1 MSPPPCDPPFRAPF
15 MLPWALDTQAASVLS
30 RSSKLGT
37 GGPVWP
43 GISPNLSADAQSVP
57 SPNLLITS
65 PPEIWSL
72 PIPRHSWSHVG
83 VNFTTYL
90 PNSDGFTCIP
100 VVVDRLSKACKLIPL
115 RGLPTALETTEALF
129 PHVFRNYRIPEDI
142 VSDRGPEFIYHVW
155 KAFLR
160 LQGVSVSLSS
170 GYHPQTNGQT
180 ERKIH
185 EIGRYLW
192 AYCHDNQHSWNHFLP
207 WAECAQNSLRQT
219 TTGLTP
225 FQCQFPSQPPRP
237 ARTQRL
243 WPVPS
248 LSCRRGYCQGV
259 TVTSV
264 TTSYT
269 HQIQLT

>member
-1 MSPPPCDPPFRAPF
+1 MAWDISQFVHGCSVCAISKSPHH
-15 MLPWALDTQAASVLS
+15 LPA
-30 RSSKLGT
+30 G
-37 GGPVWP
+37 
-43 GISPNLSADAQSVP
+43 NLVP
-57 SPNLLITS
+57 
-65 PPEIWSL
+65 L
-72 PIPRHSWSHVG
+72 PIPRHPWSYVG

-90 PNSDGFTCIP
+90 PNS
-100 VVVDRLSKACKLIPL
+100 VVVDRLSKDCKLIPL

-142 VSDRGPEFIYHVW
+142 VSDRGPQLIYHVW

>member
-1 MSPPPCDPPFRAPF
+1 MAQDSSHFVCGCSVCAISKSPYH
-15 MLPWALDTQAASVLS
+15 LPA
-30 RSSKLGT
+30 G
-37 GGPVWP
+37 
-43 GISPNLSADAQSVP
+43 NLVP
-57 SPNLLITS
+57 
-65 PPEIWSL
+65 L
-72 PIPRHSWSHVG
+72 PIPRHPWSHVG

-100 VVVDRLSKACKLIPL
+100 VVVDRFSKACKLIPL
-115 RGLPTALETTEALF
+115 RGLPTALETAEALF
-129 PHVFRNYRIPEDI
+129 HYIFRNYGIQKDI
-142 VSDRGPEFIYHVW
+142 VSDRGPQLIYHVW
-155 KAFLR
+155 KAFLK
-160 LQGVSVSLSS
+160 LQGVSVSLCS

-180 ERKIH
+180 EWKIH
-185 EIGRYLW
+185 EIGRYLQ
-192 AYCHDNQHSWNHFLP
+192 AYCHDNQHSWNRFLP
-207 WAECAQNSLRQT
+207 WAECAQNSLWQT

-225 FQCQFPSQPPRP
+225 FQCKFPSQPPRL

-248 LSCRRGYCQGV
+248 PSWGVRSRPCRRGYCQGV